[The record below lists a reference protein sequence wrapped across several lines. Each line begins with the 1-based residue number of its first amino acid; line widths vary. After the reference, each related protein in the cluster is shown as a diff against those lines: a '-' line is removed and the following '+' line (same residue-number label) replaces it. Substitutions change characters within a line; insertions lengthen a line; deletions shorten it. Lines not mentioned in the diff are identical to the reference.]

1 MTRASHAMTYPAKLW
16 ILCSMYSSVIAVRVI
31 EKKKN
36 RIFFYEEEDSFNFS
50 FLDKNLLVFY

>member
-1 MTRASHAMTYPAKLW
+1 MTYPAKLW